1 MTPRVT
7 NPGAPT
13 RALRTRGDS
22 FEKEIVSSRETH
34 AQNGHKKSVEKARTA
49 TTSPSTDKDS
59 VLGKEKTFLSSMEH
73 SLEGTV
79 QCLGEHFKATL
90 QQVHV
95 YNKLGCLDHSRLI
108 V

>member
-73 SLEGTV
+73 SLEGTI
-79 QCLGEHFKATL
+79 QCLAVRRAFQSDITASP
-90 QQVHV
+90 
-95 YNKLGCLDHSRLI
+95 CI
-108 V
+108 